1 MHGALHMPPSCP
13 CIWVRM
19 GMRKEKV
26 SARFSTVVIDRPVR
40 GRKTVGKPGSSR
52 RLIPNIPNSCAD
64 RQSGSCKAG
73 SRKNMA
79 EAIFVGIDVSKE
91 RLDVAMSTGRVWS
104 CANREDDFQWL
115 IEALKAEPVGLIVLE
130 ASGGYEGAVV
140 ASLSAAGLPVIVAN
154 PRQVRDF
161 AKACGRL
168 AKTDRIDAAVL
179 AQFAQKIRPELRP
192 LKDEHTRE
200 LEALLQRRRQILH
213 MLVAE
218 RQRLQIAAVNVRT
231 DIREH
236 VNFLVRRLKDVDR
249 GLDELI
255 RQTPVWREREKLF
268 EPVQGIGPQTLRTL
282 CASLPELGQLNRRK
296 IAALVGVAP
305 YNCDSGR
312 FAGRRRCWGGRAEV
326 RCALYMAT
334 VSAVRCNPV
343 IRPFYQR
350 LTQAGKAKKAAL
362 TACMRKLLTI
372 LNAMARDGAPWN
384 ESLHITA

>member
-1 MHGALHMPPSCP
+1 
-13 CIWVRM
+13 
-19 GMRKEKV
+19 
-26 SARFSTVVIDRPVR
+26 
-40 GRKTVGKPGSSR
+40 
-52 RLIPNIPNSCAD
+52 
-64 RQSGSCKAG
+64 
-73 SRKNMA
+73 MA
-79 EAIFVGIDVSKE
+79 EAVFVGIDVSKE
-91 RLDVAMSTGRVWS
+91 RLDIATSTGRAWS
-104 CANREDDFQWL
+104 CANREGDFQTL
-115 IEALKAEPVGLIVLE
+115 IEALKAEPVQLIVLE

-140 ASLSAAGLPVIVAN
+140 ASLSCAGLPVIVVN

-168 AKTDRIDAAVL
+168 AKTDRIDAAML
-179 AQFAQKIRPELRP
+179 AQFAQKIRPELRL
-192 LKDEHTRE
+192 LKDEQTRE

-236 VNFLVRRLKDVDR
+236 INFLVRRLKDVDR

-255 RQTPVWREREKLF
+255 RQTPLWREREKLF
-268 EPVQGIGPQTLRTL
+268 ERVQGVGPQTVRTL
-282 CASLPELGQLNRRK
+282 CASLPELGHLNRRK

-305 YNCDSGR
+305 YNCDSGT
-312 FAGRRRCWGGRAEV
+312 FAGTRRCWGGRAEV

-334 VSAVRCNPV
+334 VSAIRCNPV

-350 LTQAGKAKKAAL
+350 LLQVGKAKKAAL

-372 LNAMARDGAPWN
+372 LNAMARDGAEWN
-384 ESLHITA
+384 ESLHVTA